1 MTGAEPER
9 TPGPAA
15 EQPEEKP
22 EPVADWESEGG
33 AVLPP
38 GISLTLRGPDGTGRD
53 ELDAALAAARGA
65 LPEGYHLER
74 D

>member
-1 MTGAEPER
+1 MTDTNPDR
-9 TPGPAA
+9 TPGPAV
-15 EQPEEKP
+15 QPEDKP
-22 EPVADWESEGG
+22 EPVAEWESEGG

-38 GISLTLRGPDGTGRD
+38 GVALTLRGPDGSGPA
-53 ELDAALAAARGA
+53 ELNRALAAARAA